1 VVVISLLKWSIF
13 LPWQFSEDTDN
24 FVLRGANLCVIKP
37 EE

>member
-1 VVVISLLKWSIF
+1 VVISLLKLPIF